1 MFYSVCSLPCSR
13 RHRNC
18 ATGVLLGVS
27 LPSFLSGEERI
38 SFLSPARAAG
48 LLFSPMRQKERSP
61 KNTARKAAASWP
73 FPALF
78 GPPPRRKFGPS
89 PTPLRLCKPP
99 VGVPSGTDRAGDSAN
114 RDGFSQTSSSETR
127 PGSPHGGRRYPPA
140 AGQCRS
146 ARENWSLRQYPA
158 GGGRETSSHRTPP
171 LRPFSPCG
179 SPPAERA
186 TSFAE

>member
-27 LPSFLSGEERI
+27 LPSLLSGEERI
-38 SFLSPARAAG
+38 SFLSPAPAAG

-78 GPPPRRKFGPS
+78 GPPLRRKFGPS

-114 RDGFSQTSSSETR
+114 RDKLTSKLNPSSGLTPFSAQYRLAEAGG
-127 PGSPHGGRRYPPA
+127 PSPPPA
-140 AGQCRS
+140 TGPQH
-146 ARENWSLRQYPA
+146 SLR
-158 GGGRETSSHRTPP
+158 
-171 LRPFSPCG
+171 
-179 SPPAERA
+179 
-186 TSFAE
+186 SFAPAQATDRRIAPLNSHWPRALAIHSILPSAK

>member
-61 KNTARKAAASWP
+61 KNTARKAPAPWP

-127 PGSPHGGRRYPPA
+127 PGSPHGGRRYPARQAGA
-140 AGQCRS
+140 ARHSKTGICS
-146 ARENWSLRQYPA
+146 DKSA

-171 LRPFSPCG
+171 LLPFSPCG

-186 TSFAE
+186 TSSTE